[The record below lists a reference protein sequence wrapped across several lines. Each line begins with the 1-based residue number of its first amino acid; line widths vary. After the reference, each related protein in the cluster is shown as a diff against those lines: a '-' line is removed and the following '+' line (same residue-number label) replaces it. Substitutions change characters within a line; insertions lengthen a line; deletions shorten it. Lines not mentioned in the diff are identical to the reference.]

1 MQTLFWFRIKPLC
14 QARPGQG
21 KQEREHLFADLIFME
36 IFLNKFGHRSS

>member
-21 KQEREHLFADLIFME
+21 KQEREHFI
-36 IFLNKFGHRSS
+36 R